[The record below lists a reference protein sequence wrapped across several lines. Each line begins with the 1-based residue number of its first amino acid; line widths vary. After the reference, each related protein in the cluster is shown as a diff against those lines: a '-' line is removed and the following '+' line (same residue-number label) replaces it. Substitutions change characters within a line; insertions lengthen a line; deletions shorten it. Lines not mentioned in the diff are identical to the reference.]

1 MKLFKALI
9 QGGPV
14 GLAHTV
20 REAWIARRIRQVS
33 ALMDQERELH
43 RMHTQQLRT
52 EFNRLLL
59 RQAHITQRATS
70 FWRALS

>member
-1 MKLFKALI
+1 MTFFKSFI
-9 QGGPV
+9 HGGPL
-14 GLAHTV
+14 GLAHAL

-59 RQAHITQRATS
+59 RQAHINQRATS
-70 FWRALS
+70 FWRAL

>member
-1 MKLFKALI
+1 MTFFKSFI
-9 QGGPV
+9 HGGPL
-14 GLAHTV
+14 GLTHAL

-43 RMHTQQLRT
+43 RMHTQQLRS

-59 RQAHITQRATS
+59 RQAHINQRATS
-70 FWRALS
+70 FWRAL